1 MEEWSYQDRN
11 YHRFTEDEDY
21 EDVSFE
27 DDSDRGCK
35 DCPEDACDGHCFNC
49 YYRPIQEEFSMK
61 KVLMREISMDEVLRL
76 TNGLKKRV
84 KMTNGKEYRLIRAT
98 PTGAYY
104 EFDELLKDLEGN
116 LYGISGELCFPV
128 VEEQ

>member
-1 MEEWSYQDRN
+1 
-11 YHRFTEDEDY
+11 
-21 EDVSFE
+21 
-27 DDSDRGCK
+27 
-35 DCPEDACDGHCFNC
+35 
-49 YYRPIQEEFSMK
+49 
-61 KVLMREISMDEVLRL
+61 MREISMDEVLRL

-128 VEEQ
+128 VEE